1 MFRGTECAIS
11 YDELRVRWKKY
22 PFPPHPLMCTIMYPA
37 KIFRQF
43 SFYIHFK
50 RSVLHKKPW
59 WSIRFYSERYL
70 SSIAFK
76 ESSEINDLIFHGIKC
91 VWEKN
96 LDKIKANSKVFFIGR
111 SHKKKDLKDL

>member
-1 MFRGTECAIS
+1 
-11 YDELRVRWKKY
+11 
-22 PFPPHPLMCTIMYPA
+22 MYPA

-59 WSIRFYSERYL
+59 WSIRSYSERYL

-76 ESSEINDLIFHGIKC
+76 ESSEINDPAVLLFFMEFNVFGKKIWTKLKQMQKYFL
-91 VWEKN
+91 
-96 LDKIKANSKVFFIGR
+96 LDALT
-111 SHKKKDLKDL
+111 KKDLKDL